1 MTELDVPLY
10 KESAAFVRRLEDA
23 VRAYGESKH
32 RWSRRTNW
40 SYRYAADFHLKEA
53 HLFSQDPDRYLS
65 GIEGPRPTVEDV
77 FLLPVN
83 GSTLIKTLMKVA
95 AHWLF
100 SLLGALL
107 CFRRNHH
114 AEAHIYRKCYV
125 DDIETVFDP
134 DENGVHRFVF
144 PFPLNAKRQW
154 RYIQSLRRRS
164 APFTLAGYPYG
175 IRDLICFLIKRD
187 TRSLER
193 LESRAQIRLGRTV
206 RRQANWQTIQLSD
219 EFDICSLDFVGA
231 LRRPGIRIVN
241 SAHGVGKYFPVHAY
255 DEFWI
260 LTRKQEGYYHALR
273 SCSYVLG
280 RLLPSQP
287 SLAAPRGQQST
298 PSKLQFV
305 FVSQTSGRTGAYL
318 DRCEREV
325 LARLIEEFAGS
336 NSIELLFKPHPNRV
350 IPLRLPGF
358 QVLES
363 LAALGSPET
372 TIFVSFF
379 STSHV
384 DPAFQGIKLLLSY
397 GLIRPG
403 ICFDDTDG
411 IVTLDELIQA
421 VRGAEHRL
429 RRLGGGSN

>member
-1 MTELDVPLY
+1 MTELEVPLY
-10 KESAAFVRRLEDA
+10 RESAAFVRRLEDA

-65 GIEGPRPTVEDV
+65 GLEGPRPTVEDV
-77 FLLPVN
+77 FLLPVS

-107 CFRRNHH
+107 CFRRDHH

-125 DDIETVFDP
+125 DDIETAFDP

-144 PFPLNAKRQW
+144 PFPLNRGRQW
-154 RYIQSLRRRS
+154 RYIQSLRKRS
-164 APFTLAGYPYG
+164 VPFTLAGYPYG

-231 LRRPGIRIVN
+231 LRRPGIRVVN
-241 SAHGVGKYFPVHAY
+241 SAHGVGKYVPIHAY
-255 DEFWI
+255 DEFRV

-273 SCSYVLG
+273 PCLYVLG
-280 RLLPSQP
+280 YLFPSQLTLVTT
-287 SLAAPRGQQST
+287 SGQQ
-298 PSKLQFV
+298 PAISKPQFV
-305 FVSQTSGRTGAYL
+305 FVSQTSRYSGIYF
-318 DRCEREV
+318 DRCEGEV
-325 LARLIEEFAGS
+325 LACLATEFAGS
-336 NSIELLFKPHPNRV
+336 NDIELLIKPHPSRST
-350 IPLRLPGF
+350 PLYAPGF
-358 QVLES
+358 KILES
-363 LAALGSPET
+363 LASLGPPEAT
-372 TIFVSFF
+372 VFASFF

-384 DPAFQGIKLLLSY
+384 DPAFRGTKLLLSY
-397 GLIRPG
+397 DLIRPE
-403 ICFDDTDG
+403 ILFDNADS
-411 IVTLDELIQA
+411 IVTLDELI
-421 VRGAEHRL
+421 EII
-429 RRLGGGSN
+429 RRMKR